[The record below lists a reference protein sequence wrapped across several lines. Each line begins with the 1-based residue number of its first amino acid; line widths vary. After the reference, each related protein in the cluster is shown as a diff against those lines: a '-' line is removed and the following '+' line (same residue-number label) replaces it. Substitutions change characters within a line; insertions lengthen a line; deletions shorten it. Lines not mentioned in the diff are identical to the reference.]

1 MRVVSLGLI
10 ALVAGACALNPAP
23 VPVVGDSRDI
33 SSLAGEWSGEYRG
46 KDNGRTGSI
55 LFRLAA
61 GTDTAYGDVIM
72 VPRTSARGLPS
83 HPESHISHEHT
94 QIAASRALS
103 IRFVNVTGRQI
114 TGVIDLY
121 PSPDCECQLLTTFR
135 GERRANRI
143 EGSFTTVHTGCDMP
157 LEQGTWWA
165 ERARSQ

>member
-33 SSLAGEWSGEYRG
+33 TSLTGEWLGEYRG
-46 KDNGRTGSI
+46 QDNGRTGSI

-61 GTDTAYGDVIM
+61 GTDTAHGDVIM
-72 VPRTSARGLPS
+72 VPRASSGLAPD
-83 HPESHISHEHT
+83 HPESHLVHAHT
-94 QIAASRALS
+94 QVAVSRALS
-103 IRFVNVTGRQI
+103 IRFVDVTGRQI

-135 GERRANRI
+135 GERRGNRI

-157 LEQGTWWA
+157 L
-165 ERARSQ
+165 